1 MRENEIPLGLTFD
14 DVLLVPAYSDVIP
27 SQVDVTTYFTPN
39 IKLNIPIVS
48 AAMDTVTDAN
58 LAIAI
63 AREGGIGVIHRNMP
77 PEKQAMEV
85 DKVKKIR
92 KWDDC

>member
-1 MRENEIPLGLTFD
+1 M
-14 DVLLVPAYSDVIP
+14 PAKSDVIP
-27 SQVDVTTYFTPN
+27 TEVDVSTSFTSN
-39 IKLNIPIVS
+39 IKLNIPILS

-77 PEKQAMEV
+77 PERQAFEV
-85 DKVKKIR
+85 DKVKNR
-92 KWDDC
+92 KVE